1 MKTQLNS
8 LLMSI
13 NIKWMVGIIIAFLA
27 PIKALIIIV
36 GVSIFLDTIM
46 GIIRARKQG
55 QRITSGKLSRLVSKM
70 FLYQVVVVL
79 FFSIEKYILAD
90 FILSFTTV
98 ELFLTKLVTFGL
110 ISIEII
116 SINENYE
123 IISGVN
129 IFQKIKNNLKRGADL
144 KNEIKESI

>member
-8 LLMSI
+8 LLMSF
-13 NIKWMVGIIIAFLA
+13 NIKWLIGIIVAFLA
-27 PIKALIIIV
+27 PIKPLIIIV
-36 GVSIFLDTIM
+36 GVCIILDTLF
-46 GIIRARKQG
+46 GILRAKKQG
-55 QRITSGKLSRLVSKM
+55 QKITSNKLSRLVSKM
-70 FLYQVVVVL
+70 FLYQAVVIL
-79 FFSIEKYILAD
+79 FFAIEKYILVD
-90 FILSFTTV
+90 FILSFTSV

-129 IFQKIKNNLKRGADL
+129 LFQKIKNNLKRGSDL
-144 KNEIKESI
+144 KERMKL

>member
-1 MKTQLNS
+1 
-8 LLMSI
+8 MSI
-13 NIKWMVGIIIAFLA
+13 NIKWLLGIIIAFLA

-46 GIIRARKQG
+46 GILRSIKQG
-55 QRITSGKLSRLVSKM
+55 HKFTSNRLSRVVSKM
-70 FLYQVVVVL
+70 FLYQVVVIL

-129 IFQKIKNNLKRGADL
+129 IFNKIKSNLKRGADL
-144 KNEIKESI
+144 KNKVKDSI